1 MDRGEV
7 KVLNKRRLGS
17 EIKKQRKIKKL
28 TQKQLA
34 FEICDQSEISRIEAG
49 DFFPNLD
56 ILYLISNRLQTSVSY
71 FFEVLTHENVEETS
85 NIRNKISTI
94 TLSKNYE
101 ELRRYTD
108 NIMRENKVWHPEVEK
123 FLKYKNLLARYYIKE
138 IDYRYCLI
146 EFQILLSQTTS
157 GMDVLLDFQIK
168 NSIANIL
175 AENKIYDKSMEL
187 YEEILNENLKVK
199 EADKLKIKAF
209 FNYGKLLYLKQEYED
224 ALVQA
229 NKGIELSIETGDM
242 TILGQFYFEK
252 ASIMEKL
259 LHDNLEIS
267 ANYKRA
273 QFFFRL
279 LNLNK
284 HLEILEEKKGGFLL

>member
-1 MDRGEV
+1 M
-7 KVLNKRRLGS
+7 LNKRRLGS